1 MGRFR
6 NVCISKWS
14 FSCFWRFDIR
24 MCLAYSTH
32 RCRWLGICEGDTC
45 ILGEERWLPRFPT
58 HRRRWLCGGA
68 KGCEGD
74 FQWQI
79 LVMNST
85 HRRRWLWGDPE
96 CWRCCYTCNSP
107 APVTLG
113 GSEGIQPCKKQNYI
127 LTLQTHFFFATSTK
141 YFHKH
146 IFFGFSLEKKH
157 WVVGLIDKKFSCE
170 SRKYMWFSK
179 SPAPVTL
186 HNNIRKRVPWKV
198 RVRPPS
204 TFSQFSWCLQ
214 FSFDIL

>member
-74 FQWQI
+74 FHQW
-79 LVMNST
+79 LVNLIWYGAHDEFNPPTSVT
-85 HRRRWLWGDPE
+85 LGGSE
-96 CWRCCYTCNSP
+96 CWRCCSTCNSP

-127 LTLQTHFFFATSTK
+127 LTLQTHFFFCH
-141 YFHKH
+141 FHE
-146 IFFGFSLEKKH
+146 I
-157 WVVGLIDKKFSCE
+157 
-170 SRKYMWFSK
+170 
-179 SPAPVTL
+179 
-186 HNNIRKRVPWKV
+186 
-198 RVRPPS
+198 
-204 TFSQFSWCLQ
+204 FSQTYFFWLFAGKKTLGCRVNWQEIFLR
-214 FSFDIL
+214 ILEIYVIFKVTGAGDFA

>member
-1 MGRFR
+1 MGCQGFQPTG
-6 NVCISKWS
+6 
-14 FSCFWRFDIR
+14 
-24 MCLAYSTH
+24 A
-32 RCRWLGICEGDTC
+32 GDFV
-45 ILGEERWLPRFPT
+45 EERRDVRVISTNFVWSS
-58 HRRRWLCGGA
+58 RR
-68 KGCEGD
+68 
-74 FQWQI
+74 
-79 LVMNST
+79 MNPT

-96 CWRCCYTCNSP
+96 CWRCCCTCNSP

-214 FSFDIL
+214 FSFDILWC